1 MVRRSTKR
9 TMISHQDKNV
19 QLSRIHRTLKHI
31 LSRLTISS
39 SFCACTALHSHTS
52 AWKFSSRPREDSWLA
67 LAGYGTR
74 RTHHTIKSPNVL
86 ADDQRISDLG
96 VLAMLHYGEPQ
107 VLEDIHEGKS
117 VGARTFRKL
126 RKQSQ
131 SLSFT
136 ALPRFKRRASSSF

>member
-74 RTHHTIKSPNVL
+74 RTHHTLKSSNVL
-86 ADDQRISDLG
+86 ADDQRISHLG

-107 VLEDIHEGKS
+107 VLEDIPE
-117 VGARTFRKL
+117 GARTFRKL